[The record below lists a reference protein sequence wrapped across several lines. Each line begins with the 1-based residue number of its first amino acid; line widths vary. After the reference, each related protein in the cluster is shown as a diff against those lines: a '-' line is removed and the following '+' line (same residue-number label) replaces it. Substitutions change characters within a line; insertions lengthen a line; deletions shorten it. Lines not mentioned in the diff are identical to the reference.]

1 MYGYMGKILRI
12 NLTEGKVT
20 EDPLDEKV
28 ARRFIGGRGLG
39 ASILFDELKPG
50 IDPLG
55 PENKLVI
62 VTGVLVGIPIPGS
75 ARFIVTAKS
84 PLTGIWGEAPVGGF
98 FGQELKSAGYDII
111 VIEGEA
117 DAPVYLWIHEGEA
130 EIRDASHLWGK
141 LTRDA
146 QRAIIKEVKDERA
159 LVGCI
164 GPAGE
169 NLVKFASILFGF
181 NHVAG
186 RTGMG
191 AVMGS
196 KKLKA
201 IAVRGTQKPKYANEE
216 KLIELSLQEL
226 ANKGE
231 KARKGPYWPDALDKY
246 GSNADFEYWQI
257 SGRLPTMNFRRCTFP
272 GYKNLTAET
281 VSATILVRT
290 NTCPYCPIPCNRIV
304 QIHQPYEVDPD
315 YGGPEYETTA
325 ALGSF
330 CMNDNLAAL
339 AKANELCN
347 KYAMDTIST
356 GNTIA
361 FAMECYEKGLITR
374 KDTEGLDLSWGN
386 PEAVVQLTEKI
397 ARRQGVGDL
406 LAEGV
411 RGAARKIN
419 HGAREFAMHV
429 KGLEIPMHEG
439 RGKKGHGFSYTISNR
454 GACHLQMES
463 DDLFEET
470 LYPEIGIDETIK
482 ADRLYA
488 GPEKVKLV
496 KIVNDLFILYDCLP
510 ICRWTVYPC
519 GGKRL
524 GTFASIINAATGWD
538 VTIGELMIVGERVC
552 NLERAFNVREGIT
565 RKDDVLP
572 KRLMEEPL
580 PDGPYK
586 GETFPKDVLD
596 KMLDHWY
603 ALRGWDKETGI
614 PTNEKLK
621 ELGLGYAAKELKSL
635 GLLKK
640 MEKKVHRELTNAEN
654 DTN

>member
-1 MYGYMGKILRI
+1 MFGYAGKILRVS
-12 NLTEGKVT
+12 LT
-20 EDPLDEKV
+20 DEKASEEPLNEST
-28 ARRFIGGRGLG
+28 ARKFIGGRGLG
-39 ASILFDELKPG
+39 VKILFDELKRG

-55 PENKLVI
+55 PDNKIVI
-62 VTGVLVGIPIPGS
+62 ATGVLTGIPIPGN
-75 ARFIVTAKS
+75 ARHIVMAKS
-84 PLTGIWGEAPVGGF
+84 PLTGIWGESSAGGF
-98 FGQELKSAGYDII
+98 FGQELKSAGYDAII
-111 VIEGEA
+111 IEGRA
-117 DAPVYLWIHEGEA
+117 AKPVYLWLHDGET
-130 EIRDASHLWGK
+130 EVRDASDLWGK
-141 LTRDA
+141 LTRDV
-146 QRAIIKEVKDERA
+146 QRDIIKEVKDDRA
-159 LVGCI
+159 VVACI

-169 NLVKFASILFGF
+169 NLVKFASVFFDF

-201 IAVRGTQKPKYANEE
+201 IVIRGKQKLKYSNEQ
-216 KLIELSLQEL
+216 KLIDLSLKEL

-231 KARKGPYWPDALDKY
+231 NARRGPYWPDALDKY
-246 GSNADFEYWQI
+246 GSNADFIYWQL
-257 SGRLPTMNFRRCTFP
+257 SGRLPTQNFRMCTFF
-272 GYKNLTAET
+272 GHKNLMAET
-281 VSATILVRT
+281 VSATILIRT

-304 QIHQPYEVDPD
+304 QVHEPYEVDPD
-315 YGGPEYETTA
+315 YCGPEYETTA

-356 GNTIA
+356 GVTIA
-361 FAMECYEKGLITR
+361 FAMECYEKGLITM

-386 PEAVVQLTEKI
+386 PEAIVQLTEKI
-397 ARRQGVGDL
+397 ARRQGIGDL

-411 RGAARKIN
+411 RIAAKKIGRGAE
-419 HGAREFAMHV
+419 EFAMHI
-429 KGLEIPMHEG
+429 KGQEMPMHEG
-439 RGKKGHGFSYTISNR
+439 RGKKGHGLSFAISNR

-470 LYPEIGIDETIK
+470 KYPEIGIDETVK
-482 ADRLYA
+482 ADRLYT

-519 GGKRL
+519 GGRRL
-524 GTFASIINAATGWD
+524 EAFAGIINAATGWD
-538 VTIGELMIVGERVC
+538 VTIGELMTVGERVC
-552 NLERAFNVREGIT
+552 NLERVFNIREGIT
-565 RKDDVLP
+565 RKDDLLP

-586 GETFPKDVLD
+586 GEVLSKDVLD
-596 KMLDHWY
+596 KMLDYWY
-603 ALRGWDKETGI
+603 ELRGWDNKTGI
-614 PTNEKLK
+614 PTREKLE
-621 ELGLGYAAKELKSL
+621 ELGLEHAMRQLEQQ
-635 GLLKK
+635 GLL
-640 MEKKVHRELTNAEN
+640 
-654 DTN
+654 

>member
-1 MYGYMGKILRI
+1 MFGYMGKILRV
-12 NLTEGKVT
+12 NLTSKKITKE
-20 EDPLDEKV
+20 PLDKIA
-28 ARRFIGGRGLG
+28 ARKFIGGRGLG
-39 ASILFDELKPG
+39 IKILFDELKPG
-50 IDPLG
+50 TNPLG
-55 PENKLVI
+55 PESKSVI
-62 VTGVLVGIPIPGS
+62 VTGILTGVSIPGS
-75 ARFIVTAKS
+75 ARFNVASKS
-84 PLTGIWGEAPVGGF
+84 PLTGIWGESPAGGF
-98 FGQELKSAGYDII
+98 FGQELKFSGYDAII
-111 VIEGEA
+111 IEGAA
-117 DAPVYLWIHEGEA
+117 DAPVYLWVHEGEA
-130 EIRDASHLWGK
+130 EIKDANHLWGK
-141 LTRDA
+141 LTRDV
-146 QRAIIKEVKDERA
+146 QRVITKEVKDDRA

-169 NLVKFASILFGF
+169 NLVKFASVLFGF

-186 RTGMG
+186 RTGNG
-191 AVMGS
+191 AVWGS

-201 IAVRGTQKPKYANEE
+201 IAVRGTQRPKYANEE
-216 KLIELSLQEL
+216 KLIDLSLGEL
-226 ANKGE
+226 ANRGE

-246 GSNADFEYWQI
+246 GSNADFVYWQL

-281 VSATILVRT
+281 VSATILIRI
-290 NTCPYCPIPCNRIV
+290 NTCPYCSIPCNRVV
-304 QIHQPYEVDPD
+304 QVHHPYEVDPD
-315 YGGPEYETTA
+315 YGGPEYETSA

-356 GNTIA
+356 GVTIA

-386 PEAVVQLTEKI
+386 PEAVVQLIEKI
-397 ARRQGVGDL
+397 ARRQGIGDL

-411 RGAARKIN
+411 RRAAEKID
-419 HGAREFAMHV
+419 HGAEEFAMHV

-439 RGKKGHGFSYTISNR
+439 RGKKGHGFSYAISNR

-470 LYPEIGIDETIK
+470 PYPEIGIDETIR

-538 VTIGELMIVGERVC
+538 VTINELITIGERVC

-565 RKDDVLP
+565 RKEDVLP
-572 KRLMEEPL
+572 KRLIQEPL

-586 GETFPKDVLD
+586 GENFPKETLD
-596 KMLDHWY
+596 KMLDYWY
-603 ALRGWDKETGI
+603 EFRGWDKETGI
-614 PTNEKLK
+614 PMREKLK
-621 ELGLGYAAKELKSL
+621 ELELEYVASELENLELAKKA
-635 GLLKK
+635 
-640 MEKKVHRELTNAEN
+640 EKRPRKR
-654 DTN
+654 